1 MIQKKTKETSRT
13 VPEENRII
21 RETIRKS
28 WLNASGEFAFRKL
41 ARHQEGFLDC
51 SLEEEKESLSV
62 AYEVG
67 NRLPWADIRRE
78 KRELMISALIDVGKQ
93 EYQRWLYQGQQ
104 LGLRGLLMLQPI
116 IV

>member
-13 VPEENRII
+13 APEENKVI
-21 RETIRKS
+21 RENVRKS
-28 WLNASGEFAFRKL
+28 RITASGEFEFRKL
-41 ARHQEGFLDC
+41 VRHQDGFLDC
-51 SLEEEKESLSV
+51 SMTEEKESLSV

-67 NRLPWADIRRE
+67 NLLPWADIRRE

-104 LGLRGLLMLQPI
+104 LGLGGLLMLQPI

>member
-1 MIQKKTKETSRT
+1 MIQKKTKEKTRT
-13 VPEENRII
+13 TPEENRII

-28 WLNASGEFAFRKL
+28 RLTASGEFEFRKL
-41 ARHQEGFLDC
+41 VRRQDGFLDC
-51 SLEEEKESLSV
+51 SMTEEKESLTMT
-62 AYEVG
+62 YEVG
-67 NRLPWADIRRE
+67 NLLPWADIRRE